1 MWDFIKQIKN
11 NMRILESDRL
21 ILKPVEPEDLPYL
34 LEQRWDSDLTD
45 YIIHNPISSYNQQ
58 QWYENICRK
67 GDVVMSIFYKE
78 NPDEKPVLLG
88 AVGLY
93 DINQRH
99 QRATWKTLRIRKQY
113 QGLGLAREAAIML
126 LDYGFNTL
134 NINKITGDAFP
145 ENKSI
150 ITLMEHVGFKME
162 GRLKQHYF
170 HQGVFKDVVI
180 YSVLREDFRSLMSKK
195 E

>member
-1 MWDFIKQIKN
+1 
-11 NMRILESDRL
+11 MRILESDRL

-134 NINKITGDAFP
+134 NINKITGDVFP

-180 YSVLREDFRSLMSKK
+180 YSVLRDDFRSLMSKK

>member
-1 MWDFIKQIKN
+1 
-11 NMRILESDRL
+11 MRILESERI

-34 LEQRWDSDLTD
+34 MDQRWEADLID

-58 QWYENICRK
+58 QWYEKICRN
-67 GDVVMSIFYKE
+67 GDVAMSIFYKE
-78 NPDEKPVLLG
+78 KPGEKPVLLG

-93 DINQRH
+93 DINYRH
-99 QRATWKTLRIRKQY
+99 QRATWKTLRIPKQY
-113 QGLGLAREAAIML
+113 QGLGLAREAAEMIIE
-126 LDYGFNTL
+126 YGFNTL

-150 ITLMEHVGFKME
+150 ITLMEHLGFKEE

-170 HQGVFKDVVI
+170 HQGRFRDVVI
-180 YSVLREDFRSLMSKK
+180 YSILREDFHRLASDRNKTT